1 MEEPSHPV
9 AAEPLDAALGGV
21 PEDID
26 IPEADASCREAEA
39 EPGEQPDAYEWD
51 PDLAYDQWMER
62 RARELELEEIAKL
75 LASGEITAAEAELIA
90 HPEMDPEAEP

>member
-1 MEEPSHPV
+1 MEEPSYPA

-21 PEDID
+21 PDDID
-26 IPEADASCREAEA
+26 IPEADASWREAEA
-39 EPGEQPDAYEWD
+39 VADAWD

-62 RARELELEEIAKL
+62 RARDSELEEMAKL
-75 LASGEITAAEAELIA
+75 LASGEITAAEAELFA